1 MPRPHLAALSLFC
14 LLLPLGASQ
23 DARAADYPAEIEAW
37 RASRIENLTSPT
49 GWLTLSGLHRLAE
62 GEYTLGSAA
71 EAAIVLPASAPSRLG
86 ILTVSEGSVHL
97 RVHPTATVRF
107 EGEATTE
114 LEMTPSASGEAPI
127 VEIDSV
133 SFFVIRRGDLLLLR
147 VRDSEHPD
155 RSAFAGIDSFEI
167 DPAWRLA
174 ARFEAYAP
182 VKQIPIANIIGLV
195 SDNPSWGAVVFEHD
209 GETYRIDAVA
219 EPGDEELFLIFG
231 DATSGHE
238 TYGGGRYLYVDA
250 PDADGR
256 IDLDFN
262 RAYNPPCAF
271 TPYATCPLP
280 PIQNRLDLRIEAGEK
295 NYAGGH

>member
-1 MPRPHLAALSLFC
+1 MPRPHLAALSLCC
-14 LLLPLGASQ
+14 LLLPLGASP

-37 RASRIENLTSPT
+37 RASRIERLTGPT
-49 GWLTLSGLHRLAE
+49 GWLTLAGLHRLAA
-62 GEYTLGSAA
+62 GEHTLGSAA
-71 EAAIVLPASAPSRLG
+71 QANIVLPASVPACLG
-86 ILTVSEGSVHL
+86 ILTVADDSVYL
-97 RVHPTATVRF
+97 RVDPAATVSVD
-107 EGEATTE
+107 GEARTGLE
-114 LEMTPSASGEAPI
+114 LAPNASGDTPI
-127 VEIDSV
+127 VEIGSV

-155 RSAFAGIDSFEI
+155 RAAFAGIDSFAI
-167 DPAWRLA
+167 DPAWRFA
-174 ARFEAYAP
+174 ARFEAYDP

-195 SDNPSWGAVVFEHD
+195 SDNPSWGAVVFEHE

-219 EPGDEELFLIFG
+219 EPGDEQLFLILG

-256 IDLDFN
+256 VDLDFN
-262 RAYNPPCAF
+262 KTYNPPCAF

-295 NYAGGH
+295 NYVGDH